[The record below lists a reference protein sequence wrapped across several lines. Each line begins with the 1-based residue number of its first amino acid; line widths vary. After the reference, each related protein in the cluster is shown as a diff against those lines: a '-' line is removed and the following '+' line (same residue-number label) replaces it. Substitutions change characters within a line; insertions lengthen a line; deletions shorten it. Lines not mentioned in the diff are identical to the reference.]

1 MRNDSITIY
10 MNEILQDAYLAHI
23 FRCVKKPSTSISCM
37 LLTTLSSANE
47 QLQIITFRLQR
58 T

>member
-23 FRCVKKPSTSISCM
+23 FRCVKKPSTSISRAFDN
-37 LLTTLSSANE
+37 LSSANE
-47 QLQIITFRLQR
+47 QLQIITFPLQR